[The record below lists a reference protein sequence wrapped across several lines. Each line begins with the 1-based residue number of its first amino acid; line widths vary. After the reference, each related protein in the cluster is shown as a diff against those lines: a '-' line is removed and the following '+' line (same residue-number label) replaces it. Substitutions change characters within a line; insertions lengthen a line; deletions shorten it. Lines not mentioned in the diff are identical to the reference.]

1 MIKRDQTS
9 HTIII
14 ATFFFDFNSN
24 ILYCQCLFFSDSTI
38 GGFTYCS
45 DNGLNFSA
53 SAAAYSEDDGD
64 FTPGRRGKTS
74 RVSVTVYFIPK
85 KYQTIL

>member
-1 MIKRDQTS
+1 MFINNYF
-9 HTIII
+9 I
-14 ATFFFDFNSN
+14 FN
-24 ILYCQCLFFSDSTI
+24 CSDSTI

-64 FTPGRRGKTS
+64 FTPGRRGKAS
-74 RVSVTVYFIPK
+74 RVSVTVYFSALHIPN
-85 KYQTIL
+85 YTYMQLI